1 MSAPKQQW
9 LHDWV
14 LPSFQRH
21 TPANALRSWYRGRLW
36 QALDNALP
44 DPIWILLLPVA
55 LLSLGETRR
64 RVLFAALALFLVGY
78 AVYLFFL
85 EHYVVS
91 ILPAM
96 ICVVLM
102 GWESLHRAW
111 PSKRLDTFV
120 LISLLTISLA
130 ATWPIAPLSPLPVP
144 FAPDQRAANECLARL
159 PKIPAVVLFRFDP
172 MVGSFHDDP
181 VYNDNVAWPDDAKI
195 IRARDLGPKKDRD
208 IFRYYAQRQPARVFY
223 IYDPDARAAGRYPL
237 TCLGPARDLAP
248 FTETTPSTGTPP
260 PPG

>member
-1 MSAPKQQW
+1 M
-9 LHDWV
+9 
-14 LPSFQRH
+14 
-21 TPANALRSWYRGRLW
+21 
-36 QALDNALP
+36 P

-130 ATWPIAPLSPLPVP
+130 AMWPIAPLSPLPVP

-159 PKIPAVVLFRFDP
+159 PKTPAVVLFRFDP
-172 MVGSFHDDP
+172 D
-181 VYNDNVAWPDDAKI
+181 
-195 IRARDLGPKKDRD
+195 
-208 IFRYYAQRQPARVFY
+208 
-223 IYDPDARAAGRYPL
+223 GRLVP
-237 TCLGPARDLAP
+237 R
-248 FTETTPSTGTPP
+248 
-260 PPG
+260 